1 MNSNLS
7 TLEFESPL
15 MSSNPQQKAKE
26 IQAKRPFLQKL
37 LFQPGYQSLVFS
49 SILLLFLY
57 VYVIVNFKA
66 FLYVD
71 PVITMQFIA
80 LFILAIVSHGTIA
93 ISLQTDTGT
102 TLSHWFY

>member
-1 MNSNLS
+1 MSSNLN

-15 MSSNPQQKAKE
+15 MSDDQKQREKR
-26 IQAKRPFLQKL
+26 IQAKRPFWDKV

-57 VYVIVNFKA
+57 GYVIVNFKS

-93 ISLQTDTGT
+93 ISVQSDTGT